1 MARKKTPAKAPSAP
15 PPPDA
20 QPDAAPVIPDVAAA
34 PVLLGPTVLIEAR
47 SGPYLAVIDD
57 GSRDGEFAVRI
68 GGQRFEHVSEDA
80 AGRWIYRQ
88 G

>member
-1 MARKKTPAKAPSAP
+1 MAKTKPALAP
-15 PPPDA
+15 A
-20 QPDAAPVIPDVAAA
+20 QPDAAPVVPEVVAA
-34 PVLLGPTVLIEAR
+34 PVFLGPTVLIEAR

-68 GGQRFEHVSEDA
+68 GGQRFEHVREDA

-88 G
+88 S